1 MNQRSMRCFMGTGA
15 LLPLLLLLA
24 ACGGAQHGT
33 IDDSK
38 PVCKPGQV
46 WDGAQCTGEPEGE
59 APEGGMEPAGK

>member
-1 MNQRSMRCFMGTGA
+1 MNQRSMRFFMVVGS
-15 LLPLLLLLA
+15 LLPLAMLLS

-59 APEGGMEPAGK
+59 APEGGAEATDK

>member
-1 MNQRSMRCFMGTGA
+1 MNQRSMRAFMRVGA
-15 LLPLLLLLA
+15 LLSFVMLAA

-46 WDGAQCTGEPEGE
+46 WDGAQCTGEPEGQ
-59 APEGGMEPAGK
+59 APEGGEAPAGE